1 MYDSLEVVDATY
13 CACGC
18 AIYDVRCDSVA
29 SSCEDCCC
37 FIGFVLPVNF
47 SFALYRD
54 AFHAST
60 TNGYGLINTLCA
72 STDLDLSSLTI
83 LSHSPYF
90 FLLNQCYDIRL
101 RTCMMCLGIDVIAT
115 ALPFRLLRSRT
126 STHSTPPTT
135 GSSSRGSGGAAAAA
149 NRAVVHDRT
158 VRLSTWL
165 LATCIY
171 STVILLSTRT
181 WLPSFL
187 VVHFD
192 GLRSLA
198 RLHASEI
205 PRLLLFMSP
214 LGWAMQD
221 FVFTAVTT
229 ATPGGKEGRSATATS
244 AASSSSTDMSSFD
257 PASATLS
264 ETFWYNVFFWRR
276 WDSRMKVL
284 VERMVT
290 VVAVAAVNTSVQ
302 TYNALEGADVLGAVG
317 WAGMWAVA
325 NVVVSFVFG
334 WVGDI

>member
-1 MYDSLEVVDATY
+1 
-13 CACGC
+13 
-18 AIYDVRCDSVA
+18 
-29 SSCEDCCC
+29 
-37 FIGFVLPVNF
+37 
-47 SFALYRD
+47 
-54 AFHAST
+54 
-60 TNGYGLINTLCA
+60 
-72 STDLDLSSLTI
+72 
-83 LSHSPYF
+83 
-90 FLLNQCYDIRL
+90 
-101 RTCMMCLGIDVIAT
+101 MCLGIDVVTT

-135 GSSSRGSGGAAAAA
+135 GSSSRGSGAAAAVT

-158 VRLSTWL
+158 VRLCTWL

-171 STVILLSTRT
+171 STVVLLSSRT

-229 ATPGGKEGRSATATS
+229 AVPTGKDGRAGSAPTTS
-244 AASSSSTDMSSFD
+244 STIMASSSSSTDMSSFD

-276 WDSRMKVL
+276 WDGRTKVL
-284 VERMVT
+284 LERMVT
-290 VVAVAAVNTSVQ
+290 VVAVAAVNTSAQ
-302 TYNALEGADVLGAVG
+302 TFNTLEGADISGAVG

-334 WVGDI
+334 WVGDV